1 MRVKRMSF
9 SMMITAM
16 FAIYL
21 YIVVKVILF
30 KFHSIDIHFI
40 KHQLREHLY
49 SPNLIKDQL
58 TFNANFIPFHEI
70 MDYFKQAD
78 FHSLI
83 NFIGNI
89 VIFIPFG
96 ILLPLIFRGMSNPL
110 SKVLILSFTFSLG
123 LETAQLILAI
133 GTFDVD
139 DLILNTFGSVLGY
152 GMFLLGNKRVISE
165 H

>member
-1 MRVKRMSF
+1 MRLKRMSF
-9 SMMITAM
+9 SMMLTAM
-16 FAIYL
+16 FAAYL
-21 YIVVKVILF
+21 YIVVKIILF
-30 KFHSIDIHFI
+30 KFHSIDLHFI
-40 KHQLREHLY
+40 KHQLSQHLH

-58 TFNANFIPFHEI
+58 IFNANFIPFHEI
-70 MDYFKQAD
+70 MEYFKHAD

-96 ILLPLIFRGMSNPL
+96 ILLPLIFKRMSNPL

-123 LETAQLILAI
+123 LETAQLMLAI

-139 DLILNTFGSVLGY
+139 DLILNTFGGVLGY
-152 GMFLLGNKRVISE
+152 GVYSLGNKKVR
-165 H
+165 